1 MPRTIE
7 CSMRQ
12 LSCYMLSD
20 PAQPVKRVAT
30 SENTLHIMHVTIQIN
45 CSLLSTAERFIF
57 LDSGQMGTK
66 CGKQDDSDI
75 VLCQDNFW
83 VVCKKLSSS
92 NS

>member
-20 PAQPVKRVAT
+20 PAQPVKRVAA
-30 SENTLHIMHVTIQIN
+30 SENTLH
-45 CSLLSTAERFIF
+45 STAERFIF

-75 VLCQDNFW
+75 VWCQDNFW
-83 VVCKKLSSS
+83 VVCKKLPSS